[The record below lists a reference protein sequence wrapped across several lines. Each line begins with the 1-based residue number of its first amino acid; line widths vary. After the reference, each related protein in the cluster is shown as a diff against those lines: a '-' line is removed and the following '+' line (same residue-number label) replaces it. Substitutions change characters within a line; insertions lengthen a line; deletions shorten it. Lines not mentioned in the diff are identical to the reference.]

1 METLIKSNDFVYI
14 SWIKG
19 ILKAHNIEYFTFD
32 EEMSITEGNITAIP
46 IRIIVNENEVSK
58 SLRKF
63 LNEEKLNSVEQNKSP
78 PLSFNHLLFLNNQ
91 DLFFN

>member
-1 METLIKSNDFVYI
+1 MEILIKSNDQIYI
-14 SWIKG
+14 SWIKS

-58 SLRKF
+58 ALRIIK
-63 LNEEKLNSVEQNKSP
+63 NEEKLNSAEQNKRESII
-78 PLSFNHLLFLNNQ
+78 F
-91 DLFFN
+91 